1 MIILLFT
8 CCVKETFGFVYF
20 HQVLFGLVIM
30 LLSGTI
36 SRFLFP
42 CVSVLGLWASRFVE
56 VSNYRC
62 TLGVKTEYILF
73 FADFGGKCILK

>member
-1 MIILLFT
+1 M
-8 CCVKETFGFVYF
+8 KETFGFVYF

-56 VSNYRC
+56 VSNYLC
-62 TLGVKTEYILF
+62 TRGGKNYAQTNFYF
-73 FADFGGKCILK
+73 FADFGGKCILTF